1 MKKKK
6 INKKEALEKL
16 TDLISSCKS
25 AKKEEWDFLY
35 DENWDS
41 MIEHLKEVEE
51 FIGEINR

>member
-1 MKKKK
+1 MT
-6 INKKEALEKL
+6 ITKKEALEKID
-16 TDLISSCKS
+16 DLISSCKS